1 MLINTFSWTSLSGL
15 GLAQASSFLC
25 SSSSESNSSRV
36 CVLLA
41 ATSLLMR
48 TWALVKLRA
57 TLSRKERSF
66 RCNLNLMEGGSE
78 LRVSLYSWMNTLTV
92 PATHWASKLLR
103 TASAELIL
111 AFITSSTS
119 PEMKDCAVATLA
131 VSLSYTRKEKE

>member
-1 MLINTFSWTSLSGL
+1 MLNNNFSRTSLSGL
-15 GLAQASSFLC
+15 GLAQASTFLC
-25 SSSSESNSSRV
+25 SSSSESNSSRA

-48 TWALVKLRA
+48 TWALVNVRA
-57 TLSRKERSF
+57 TLSRKDRSF
-66 RCNLNLMEGGSE
+66 RCSLNLRDQGRKGSKSKA
-78 LRVSLYSWMNTLTV
+78 LQMNTM
-92 PATHWASKLLR
+92 PSATHWTSKLLR

-119 PEMKDCAVATLA
+119 PVMKDCAVATLA